1 MITTHFIYDIIQ
13 NLIIISLC
21 LTIVYPKAI
30 ERYRKR
36 KKLRETQAS
45 KGIEEVIRKIVREY
59 LEELK
64 DGR

>member
-1 MITTHFIYDIIQ
+1 MTTHFIYDTVQ
-13 NLIIISLC
+13 SLIIISLC

-30 ERYRKR
+30 EIYRRR

-64 DGR
+64 NGQ